1 MISLHDICREF
12 QVGDERVRALDHLSI
27 QIDRGEYMSIMGAS
41 GSGKSTLL
49 NILGLLDMPSSG
61 SYRFE
66 EKELTRLD
74 EEECAAFRREKIGF
88 IFQSFHLIPRLS
100 AYGNLELPLMLKGI
114 PPHERREMIVKALG
128 DLGLSNRANHLPK
141 ELSGGQQQRVAIA
154 RAMILKP
161 PLLLADEPT
170 GNLDT
175 HSGREMIEILESLGE
190 QGVTLL
196 IVTHDPQLGRRAR
209 RQILMRDGQ
218 IIGDTRSVLA

>member
-1 MISLHDICREF
+1 
-12 QVGDERVRALDHLSI
+12 
-27 QIDRGEYMSIMGAS
+27 
-41 GSGKSTLL
+41 
-49 NILGLLDMPSSG
+49 
-61 SYRFE
+61 
-66 EKELTRLD
+66 
-74 EEECAAFRREKIGF
+74 
-88 IFQSFHLIPRLS
+88 
-100 AYGNLELPLMLKGI
+100 
-114 PPHERREMIVKALG
+114 
-128 DLGLSNRANHLPK
+128 
-141 ELSGGQQQRVAIA
+141 
-154 RAMILKP
+154 MILKP

>member
-66 EKELTRLD
+66 EMELTRLD

>member
-1 MISLHDICREF
+1 
-12 QVGDERVRALDHLSI
+12 
-27 QIDRGEYMSIMGAS
+27 MSIMGAS

-66 EKELTRLD
+66 EMELTRLD